1 MITNDNKKNAPK
13 KFEKFV
19 CEKCDFKCSRLSNY
33 IKHLETK
40 KHNDNKK
47 MPKNAAPKF
56 ICKNCNNQYT
66 FASGLSRHRKKCGV
80 VVLIPDN
87 YINTNMVYNY
97 YTENNTEIINIINE
111 DYINGEKIKDN
122 NDNNREKIKNM
133 SSNNGEK
140 IKNMSSNNG
149 EKMND
154 MSCDN
159 GEKMNDISCDIVDK
173 IENISG
179 VSINNISKE
188 MIIDLIKENL
198 EIKKLLREQSDAINN
213 QNKQIENIIP
223 KINIINENVINNTSI
238 KNNFNINIF
247 LNEKCKGALNMDEFI
262 QNIDITLN
270 QLEFI
275 TNKGLEE
282 GLSNVFLENISK
294 LSLYERPI
302 HCTDIKRET
311 LYIKNHDMWER
322 DSDKTKIKRAI
333 KVTSGKQYKTLKEWK
348 DKNPDFQEI
357 NEKQDYF
364 AKTISTIGKPMTL
377 IDNKIIKQ
385 LCNKTY
391 IKND

>member
-1 MITNDNKKNAPK
+1 M
-13 KFEKFV
+13 
-19 CEKCDFKCSRLSNY
+19 
-33 IKHLETK
+33 
-40 KHNDNKK
+40 
-47 MPKNAAPKF
+47 
-56 ICKNCNNQYT
+56 
-66 FASGLSRHRKKCGV
+66 
-80 VVLIPDN
+80 
-87 YINTNMVYNY
+87 
-97 YTENNTEIINIINE
+97 
-111 DYINGEKIKDN
+111 DN
-122 NDNNREKIKNM
+122 NENNREKKM
-133 SSNNGEK
+133 DNNE
-140 IKNMSSNNG
+140 NNR
-149 EKMND
+149 EKMK
-154 MSCDN
+154 DN
-159 GEKMNDISCDIVDK
+159 NENNREKMKDNNENNREKKMDISCDIIDK

-179 VSINNISKE
+179 VSINNISKD

-223 KINIINENVINNTSI
+223 KINIINENVVNNTSI